1 MQRPRWALLWQ
12 SSARAA
18 LTGCADHES
27 NHVRY
32 VVALV
37 AGAVMFSQAKT
48 VIVAIVLAVIAVF
61 AVRWHLTRVAAA
73 ERAVHAHYAV
83 VLGDIREKTAVAER
97 AIRVTESAWRT
108 AIDKEAE
115 DGQTRI
121 DLARRDAVAAR
132 ASADGLRA
140 DVARYRAAARS
151 ATNSGVAAAG
161 PTASG
166 ALDLL
171 SDLFGRADEAAGEL
185 AEFADS
191 AHAAGLTCQRSY
203 NALTI
208 PNQQEAGTTGSK

>member
-1 MQRPRWALLWQ
+1 
-12 SSARAA
+12 
-18 LTGCADHES
+18 
-27 NHVRY
+27 
-32 VVALV
+32 
-37 AGAVMFSQAKT
+37 MFSQAKLIIT
-48 VIVAIVLAVIAVF
+48 AVVLAALVGLGA
-61 AVRWHLTRVAAA
+61 RWHLSRVSAA
-73 ERAVHAHYAV
+73 ENAVHTHYAV

-97 AIRVTESAWRT
+97 AIRATETAWRT

-151 ATNSGVAAAG
+151 ATGTSTAAAG

-171 SDLFGRADEAAGEL
+171 SDLFVRADEAAGEL

-191 AHAAGLTCQRSY
+191 AHAAGLTCQRSFDT
-203 NALTI
+203 LT
-208 PNQQEAGTTGSK
+208 SR